1 MNTYAPSRALSLLPS
16 GAVETPAS
24 REANV
29 RSVEQLAKALWRRRL
44 FIASCGIVLGVAGYA
59 VTKQLPK
66 KYTATGLVAVDTQR
80 ITAVGATGPI
90 DSGTLMDPAPQVRSE
105 TLLLR
110 SPAVLRKVADDL
122 ELAADPE
129 FNSLL
134 RPPGVVDHIKG
145 FVRQATSGAFLPE
158 QVAARLAEYGIVLPT
173 PADEKVLTPRAVR
186 EMVMDALSDSL
197 AVFNDGRSLVI
208 SASFTS
214 ENPER
219 AAEVVNRL
227 FESYLG
233 EKREVRASRN
243 REILAALQGR
253 LEDARAELAAAE
265 QRVRDFRA
273 KHGLV
278 SVRAGSVAQQQV
290 EELSTALAR
299 ASEERA
305 RINAIWERAQSGA
318 RVGAIPTDVV
328 DVLASQTVGR
338 LRDREAEAVRRL
350 TELSSRLGPS
360 HPERRSAESELAAAR
375 AETSAEARRIVASL
389 GAQAQ
394 SARAREADLAR
405 QLEEAR
411 GQATRLSGVQA
422 ELLQLEKESD
432 QRRALYQT
440 FMQSVEQSAAEPR
453 DPQILGVQVV
463 SYAVAPNE
471 PSAPRPALAGG
482 IGMLL
487 GLCLGGLVSVAGR
500 QNRGPFRDLEDLAQ
514 ETRLPVLA
522 AVPRASGWRAQA
534 SLLDRITA
542 EPRGM
547 EAEVLRGLRAQLR
560 FIAPQATPR
569 SVAFA
574 ASGPGE
580 SASSLAAA
588 FARVAALDGLRVLL
602 IEGDLQQPS
611 LAAALGL
618 PESNGLLAAV
628 SQSAPWNESVTRDTV
643 TPLDLLL
650 VTEPPPNARQLLES
664 VRFQQLLADACEEY
678 NLVVVNAPSVTLAA
692 EAMVLAHCVDA
703 TVLVVEANATP
714 RDRVKAAA
722 ERLLVASNGLTAAVL
737 NKAAAKG

>member
-1 MNTYAPSRALSLLPS
+1 MPAS
-16 GAVETPAS
+16 VETPAF

-29 RSVEQLAKALWRRRL
+29 RSVEQLARSLWRRRF
-44 FIASCGIVLGVAGYA
+44 FIATCGVVLGAVAFVA
-59 VTKQLPK
+59 TKQLPK
-66 KYTATGLVAVDTQR
+66 RYTAAGLVAMDTQR
-80 ITAVGATGPI
+80 FTVPELQGFITGDNPV
-90 DSGTLMDPAPQVRSE
+90 DPSPQVRSE

-110 SPAVLRKVADDL
+110 SPALLRKVVDDL
-122 ELAADPE
+122 DLAADPE
-129 FNSLL
+129 FNPML
-134 RPPGVVDHIKG
+134 RPPGLVSQGKDFLRRAASGEYLPDPVV
-145 FVRQATSGAFLPE
+145 
-158 QVAARLAEYGIVLPT
+158 ARLADWGIALPA
-173 PADEKVLTPRAVR
+173 PAEDVVLTPRAVR
-186 EMVMDALSDSL
+186 EVVADSLADGL

-208 SASFTS
+208 SVSFTS
-214 ENPER
+214 ENPDR

-243 REILAALQGR
+243 REGTAALKAR
-253 LEDARAELAAAE
+253 VEEARAELAAAE
-265 QRVRDFRA
+265 QRVREFRS

-290 EELSTALAR
+290 EDLSTALAR
-299 ASEERA
+299 AGEERA
-305 RINAIWERAQSGA
+305 RIGANWERAQSAA
-318 RVGAIPTDVV
+318 RRGTIPTDIV

-350 TELSSRLGPS
+350 TELSSRLGPN

-375 AETSAEARRIVASL
+375 AETAAEARRIVASL
-389 GAQAQ
+389 GEQAQ
-394 SARAREADLAR
+394 SARQREAELAR
-405 QLEEAR
+405 QLEQVR

-422 ELLQLEKESD
+422 ELLQLEKDSD
-432 QRRALYQT
+432 TRRAVYQNLV
-440 FMQSVEQSAAEPR
+440 QRVEQSAAEPR
-453 DPQILGVQVV
+453 DPQVIGVQVV
-463 SYAVAPNE
+463 SYAVPPNQ

-482 IGMLL
+482 IGLLL
-487 GLCLGGLVSVAGR
+487 GLCLGGLVSVASR
-500 QNRGPFRDLEDLAQ
+500 QQRGPFRDLEDLAQ

-522 AVPRASGWRAQA
+522 AVPRVSGWRGQA
-534 SLLDRITA
+534 SLLARITA

-580 SASSLAAA
+580 SASSLAGA

-611 LAAALGL
+611 LAAVLGV

-628 SQSAPWNESVTRDTV
+628 SQSAPWSESVARDAA

-650 VTEPPPNARQLLES
+650 VSEPPPNARQLLES
-664 VRFQQLLADACEEY
+664 VRFQQMLADACEEY

-737 NKAAAKG
+737 NKAPAKG

>member
-1 MNTYAPSRALSLLPS
+1 MNTYVTSRTLSLMPAS
-16 GAVETPAS
+16 VETPAF
-24 REANV
+24 RETNV
-29 RSVEQLAKALWRRRL
+29 RSVEQLAKALWRRRF
-44 FIASCGIVLGVAGYA
+44 FIATCGVVLGTVAFA
-59 VTKQLPK
+59 ATKQLPK
-66 KYTATGLVAVDTQR
+66 RYTATGLVTVDTQR
-80 ITAVGATGPI
+80 FTIQELQGPV
-90 DSGTLMDPAPQVRSE
+90 DSGNLVDPSPQVRSE

-110 SPAVLRKVADDL
+110 SPALLRKVADELD
-122 ELAADPE
+122 LAADPE
-129 FNSLL
+129 FNPTL
-134 RPPGVVDHIKG
+134 RPPGLMNHAKD
-145 FVRQATSGAFLPE
+145 FVSRAGSGEFLPE
-158 QVAARLAEYGIVLPT
+158 PVVARLGEWGVALPP
-173 PADEKVLTPRAVR
+173 PASDPVLTPRAVR
-186 EMVMDALSDSL
+186 EVVMESL
-197 AVFNDGRSLVI
+197 ADGLAIFNDGRSLVI

-214 ENPER
+214 ESPER

-233 EKREVRASRN
+233 EKREVRGARN
-243 REILAALQGR
+243 REAQAALQGR
-253 LEDARAELAAAE
+253 MEEARAELAAAE
-265 QRVRDFRA
+265 KRVRDFRT

-290 EELSTALAR
+290 EDLSTALAR

-305 RINAIWERAQSGA
+305 RLGANWERARSAATRGTIPSD
-318 RVGAIPTDVV
+318 VG

-338 LRDREAEAVRRL
+338 LREREAEAVRRL

-375 AETSAEARRIVASL
+375 AETAAEARRVVASL
-389 GAQAQ
+389 GEQAQ
-394 SARAREADLAR
+394 SARAREAELSR

-422 ELLQLEKESD
+422 ELLQLEKDSD
-432 QRRALYQT
+432 TRRAVYQNLI
-440 FMQSVEQSAAEPR
+440 QSVERSAAEPR

-463 SYAVAPNE
+463 SYAQPPNQ

-522 AVPRASGWRAQA
+522 AVPRASGWRGRS
-534 SLLDRITA
+534 SLLARITA
-542 EPRGM
+542 EPRGV

-560 FIAPQATPR
+560 FIAPQAAPR

-580 SASSLAAA
+580 SASTLAAA
-588 FARVAALDGLRVLL
+588 FARVAALDGMRVLL
-602 IEGDLQQPS
+602 IEGDLQRPA
-611 LAAALGL
+611 LAAALGE
-618 PESNGLLAAV
+618 PGSNGLLAAV
-628 SQSAPWNESVTRDTV
+628 GQSAPWGESVTRDAA

-650 VTEPPPNARQLLES
+650 ANEPPPNARQVLES

-678 NLVVVNAPSVTLAA
+678 NLVVVNAPSVTLSA

-703 TVLVVEANATP
+703 TVLVVEADATP

-737 NKAAAKG
+737 NKAPAKG